1 MFFYLFFLAP
11 GSTAWNSWSGFH
23 LLHVQVRGAGSKPED
38 EIEIEALWFNILKD
52 RYLELGFGVLDF
64 EDAGVEAGAGE
75 QAAAGGEAGAGVE
88 AAAGEEAAARVE
100 AEAGAEAGAWVEGE
114 AGVEGEVVV
123 EGDAGVEAAVK
134 VFLNLKPL
142 LALVVGATTT
152 GGVLDLGWG
161 SGIVG
166 RSIDSLTAGLGSKI
180 ASSSSSSAP
189 TRLQNWV

>member
-38 EIEIEALWFNILKD
+38 EIQIEALWFNILKD
-52 RYLELGFGVLDF
+52 RYLELGFGVLEFAD
-64 EDAGVEAGAGE
+64 
-75 QAAAGGEAGAGVE
+75 AGVE

-100 AEAGAEAGAWVEGE
+100 AGAGVEAE
-114 AGVEGEVVV
+114 AGVEGKVVV

-152 GGVLDLGWG
+152 GGVLDLGWW